1 MQINSIRISVI
12 VCTYNRRDMLER
24 ALIAYG
30 NQTFRDF
37 EVIVTSDGSSDGT
50 DEMMRMFQGRTMYQ
64 LHYIRQAD
72 QGFRKTL
79 ALNKAIRLAKGDIL
93 VFADDDMI
101 PPPRY
106 LEGYEKVFHSSS
118 SPDNLLVYSKYLPVD
133 SADSLFSKDNIRS
146 GAYMRKVSL
155 YDRIYLFYWKLKY
168 LLYFWLHNPKRP
180 KLNGNNFAVS
190 SAAIYSVNGMDM
202 DFTGWGYEDD
212 DLRARLLKN
221 GILQYEAVCSAWN
234 FNLGYDVS
242 SKTTTGRPELRSRS
256 GYNKSLA
263 YDADRPA
270 RCVRGIHETEAAEIV
285 F

>member
-1 MQINSIRISVI
+1 MNSIRISVI

-24 ALIAYG
+24 ALIAYR

-50 DEMMRMFQGRTMYQ
+50 DEMMRGLQGRTGYP

-106 LEGYEKVFHSSS
+106 LESYERVFRSSS
-118 SPDNLLVYSKYLPVD
+118 SPENLLVYSKFLSVD
-133 SADSLFSKDNIRS
+133 PADPLLAKDSIRS

-155 YDRIYLFYWKLKY
+155 SDRIHLFYWKLKY
-168 LLYFWLHNPKRP
+168 LLYFRQHHPRRP
-180 KLNGNNFAVS
+180 KLNGANFAVS
-190 SAAIYSVNGMDM
+190 SAAIFSVNGMDM

-212 DLRARLLKN
+212 DLRVRLLKN
-221 GILQYEAVCSAWN
+221 GILQAEAVCSAWS
-234 FNLGYDVS
+234 FNLGHDVS
-242 SKTTTGRPELRSRS
+242 NKTTTGHPELQCWA
-256 GYNKSLA
+256 GYIA
-263 YDADRPA
+263 PT
-270 RCVRGIHETEAAEIV
+270 V
-285 F
+285 